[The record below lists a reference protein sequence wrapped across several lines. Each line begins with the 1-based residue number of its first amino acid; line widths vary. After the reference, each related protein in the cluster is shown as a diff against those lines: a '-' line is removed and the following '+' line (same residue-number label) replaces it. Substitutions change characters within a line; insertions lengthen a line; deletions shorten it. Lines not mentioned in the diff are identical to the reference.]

1 LRRQTILIA
10 AGVYGRHLNREAMQ
24 IPIDVRAQARLCML
38 LLVGLIAPGRIQSQI
53 RLTLSAPVANVRY
66 EITADSAAL
75 RSRQL
80 VVTTRF
86 TVHTMRPVLLALPA
100 WSPGHYVL
108 LWFASRVSDFS
119 AVAEGRPLVWRKV
132 DYQTWMIEP
141 DKPGEITITFH
152 YRADA
157 IDRAVAWTAPNF
169 AFFNGTNL
177 FLYPVGRGFDWRA
190 QVSVRTEPA
199 WRVTTPMVSTGA
211 PNEFMASNY
220 HDLVDMPFYVGRF
233 DLDSVRSADRWIR
246 FALYPAGAM
255 TPTRRDRT
263 LGWLAKIVPAH
274 AAVFRDVPFASY
286 TVFVRSD
293 TIVNG
298 GGLEHQ
304 SSQVDEVLRSQLDAD
319 LSGLY
324 SHEFFHAWNVKRLR
338 PADLV
343 PYRYDDAQ
351 QTTWL
356 WVSEGITDYYGTLA
370 LSRTGIIDSTQAY
383 AQVAGWIVSTESAPP
398 TALSDASLS
407 AWIPVQDA
415 SGGLYYPKGALV
427 GFLLDVMI
435 RDASDNRHSLD
446 DVMRQLYDSTYKRG
460 KGFTPN
466 DWWRA
471 VSRNAA
477 GRLTRDFADFDRR
490 YITGRE
496 RLPLDSV
503 LSLAGLRV
511 ERLTHHEPRF
521 GLTTATDSG
530 GVRIT
535 TIVPGG
541 AAADA
546 GLRVADVFVS
556 VGDVPITNLD
566 SFGQVRARYASTTL
580 STLPA
585 VVRRGADTLTLPV
598 PVRLV
603 ERAETRVVPSTT
615 ASDKAV
621 RHRHSIFN
629 QVPR

>member
-1 LRRQTILIA
+1 MSRLMPS
-10 AGVYGRHLNREAMQ
+10 EAMA
-24 IPIDVRAQARLCML
+24 IRIDVRARARLHVL
-38 LLVGLIAPGRIQSQI
+38 LLVGLTAASRIHAQS
-53 RLTLSAPVANVRY
+53 RLTASAPVTNIRY

-80 VVTTRF
+80 VVTMRC
-86 TVHTMRPVLLALPA
+86 TVRSTKPVILALPA
-100 WSPGHYVL
+100 WSPGHYAL

-119 AVAEGRPLVWRKV
+119 TAAKGRPLVWRKV
-132 DYQTWMIEP
+132 DHQTWMVAP
-141 DKPGEITITFH
+141 DEAGEITVTFR

-169 AFFNGTNL
+169 AFFNATNL
-177 FLYPVGRGFDWRA
+177 FLYPVGRGFDWPAR
-190 QVSVRTEPA
+190 VSVRTEPT
-199 WRVTTPMVSTGA
+199 WRVTTPMTATGE
-211 PNEFMASNY
+211 PNAFTASNY

-255 TPTRRDRT
+255 TPARRDRT

-274 AAVFRDVPFASY
+274 AAVFRDVPFANY

-293 TIVNG
+293 TIVDG

-319 LSGLY
+319 LSTLY
-324 SHEFFHAWNVKRLR
+324 AHELFHAWNVKRLR

-343 PYRYDDAQ
+343 PYRYDDTQPSA
-351 QTTWL
+351 WL
-356 WVSEGITDYYGTLA
+356 WVSEGITEYYGSLA
-370 LSRTGIIDSTQAY
+370 LSRTGIIDSTEAY
-383 AQVAGWIVSTESAPP
+383 ARIAAWIVTTESAPP

-415 SGGLYYPKGALV
+415 SGGLYYRKGALA

-460 KGFTPN
+460 KGFTAD

-471 VSRNAA
+471 VSRNAGG
-477 GRLTRDFADFDRR
+477 GRARDFADFNRR
-490 YITGRE
+490 YVTGRD
-496 RLPLDSV
+496 RLPFDSV
-503 LSLAGLRV
+503 LSLAGVRV
-511 ERLTHHEPRF
+511 ERATIREPRF
-521 GLTTATDSG
+521 GLTTATDSN
-530 GVRIT
+530 GVRIA
-535 TIVPGG
+535 TITPGG
-541 AAADA
+541 AGSDA
-546 GLRVADVFVS
+546 GLRVADVLLN
-556 VGDVPITNLD
+556 VGDVEIANND
-566 SFGQVRARYASTTL
+566 SFAQVRARYAGTPL
-580 STLPA
+580 GALPI
-585 VVRRGADTLTLPV
+585 VVRRGADTLTLSV

-603 ERAETRVVPSTT
+603 ERGETRVVPSAT

-621 RHRHSIFN
+621 TLRHSIFN
-629 QVPR
+629 EVPP